1 MTGVLPFLQEAEL
14 VELGGTV
21 VEPAVAVSV
30 WPARNARSSDRG
42 RHHTHTGEAA
52 LEHADALAEPNRA
65 LILDGD
71 TYRIVGAT
79 PMPLMAHVVLD
90 LVRTSGRS

>member
-1 MTGVLPFLQEAEL
+1 VVGVLPFMEQADV

-21 VEPAVAVSV
+21 VIADMPVSV
-30 WPARNARSSDRG
+30 WPATSDRTSDVG
-42 RHHTHTGEAA
+42 RHHTHGGQAP
-52 LEHADALAEPNRA
+52 LEHADELEQPNRA
-65 LILDGD
+65 LEYAGD

-90 LVRTSGRS
+90 LVRTAGTS